1 MNKTNL
7 LKLKQIR
14 LQLENELSSIL
25 CCKSYIFDSQ
35 FNTTDT
41 TDKLHNLDKKMYERP
56 ELTTYEPKNT
66 EDILLWF
73 QTDKCKTPSEKL
85 ILEHFEL
92 NVSHEWFKLVNEN
105 KGNKM
110 FLILCGIVRNLGK
123 LLP

>member
-14 LQLENELSSIL
+14 LQLENQLSSIL

-41 TDKLHNLDKKMYERP
+41 TDKLHNLDKKIYERP

-66 EDILLWF
+66 EDILLF
-73 QTDKCKTPSEKL
+73 AHCESMDIYMGKCLCSLFYNNEIL
-85 ILEHFEL
+85 ICFE
-92 NVSHEWFKLVNEN
+92 
-105 KGNKM
+105 
-110 FLILCGIVRNLGK
+110 
-123 LLP
+123 